1 MTTLHRIAKNLRSS
15 SRLLPWLIRAAVFW
29 VVISS
34 LAPVQQRVFPES
46 HTVQTKQPTL
56 CVHTDLI
63 NEVDEWKIQQTFRL
77 IREMGATRIV
87 EFFPWTYIQPGKNE
101 FNWFQADRLVK
112 HAEEQGIQIIARMG
126 LVPEW
131 ARPRNTTFNHIEDD
145 SFDEFANFIATFAVR
160 YAGKINHIIIWNEP
174 NLAFEWGYQDFSPER
189 YAAMLEVVYPKV
201 KAANPYIEILA
212 GALAPTLEPDGSPNG
227 LNDLVYLRRMYE
239 SGATFDALA
248 VHSYG
253 QVTMALDE
261 PAAHLIN
268 FRRTELLRDI
278 MGEFGDEQKSVYV
291 TESGWNDHPHW
302 VQAVTP
308 AQRVANTL
316 DALEWS
322 TDNWP
327 WVENTCIW
335 LFRYTRSTGTYRDN
349 FTMVTPD
356 FQIKPIYY
364 AVQSFARGWEQE
376 TDLWL
381 PAPADS

>member
-1 MTTLHRIAKNLRSS
+1 MMTRLHFGKNLRS
-15 SRLLPWLIRAAVFW
+15 LPWLVRAALFW
-29 VVISS
+29 LIISS

-46 HTVQTKQPTL
+46 YAVQTHQPAL

-87 EFFPWTYIQPGKNE
+87 EFFPWAYIQPRKNQL
-101 FNWFQADRLVK
+101 NWFQADRLVQ

-131 ARPRNTTFNHIEDD
+131 ARPPNTTFNHIEDD
-145 SFDEFANFIATFAVR
+145 TFEAFADFIASFAQR
-160 YAGKINHIIIWNEP
+160 YAGKISHIIIWNEP

-189 YAAMLEVVYPKV
+189 YTAMLEAIYPQV
-201 KAANPYIEILA
+201 KAANPDIVILA

-227 LNDLVYLRRMYE
+227 LNDLTYLRRMYE
-239 SGATFDALA
+239 AEAGSSFDALA

-253 QVTMALDE
+253 QVTSAFDQ
-261 PAAHLIN
+261 PATDQIN
-268 FRRTELLRDI
+268 FRRTELLHDI
-278 MGEFGDEQKSVYV
+278 MHEFGDRDKLIYI
-291 TESGWNDHPHW
+291 TESGWNDHPRW
-302 VQAVTP
+302 IQAVSP

-316 DALEWS
+316 DALAWS
-322 TDNWP
+322 ANNWP

-335 LFRYTRSTGTYRDN
+335 LFRYTRPTGTYRDN
-349 FTMVTPD
+349 FTIVTPD

-381 PAPADS
+381 PAPAES